1 MKQFIN
7 SWRNFLTEGT
17 QLTEKTAAK
26 KRGVH
31 VPPAREAIEK
41 YVSPSNE
48 PKYFV
53 TFSTI
58 NKLGINPRSGFK
70 TPLGIYSYVVSP
82 DFIEQYRKGRIEFA
96 ANREFALVFKVREG
110 TGGILY
116 NTGEGSLGEAE
127 FHDYL
132 NELFSPG
139 HVNQFKTP
147 FLDAVYKQMYEPAL
161 TLRAISED
169 EAKVF
174 VDHIMNESLKL
185 HEFGYKWKNNR
196 PNLEG
201 RAKCKKINDAG
212 GKNCFTEIQNAYLR
226 GWAQY
231 LMQAPY
237 GDFNK
242 KLSKYEVWDKVA
254 KSRDEVFMQPMG
266 SVKDGVFTR
275 REERELNVHAR
286 MVEKAVEDIVG
297 KALRK
302 DGVKR
307 EVYQAEPSFYKMQL
321 QKDVA
326 QGSNSKMREKFY
338 ELAIEESKGGDILP
352 WETSLIKGAME
363 EALVDTNMGRL
374 WNITRLAAKKDID
387 LSEYDVDLYESKT
400 PLAEADSMDPAAPIT
415 KEDMHRWSYILR
427 AIGIDAVVDVGNQ
440 GMIHQNEPEQAVFLS
455 REYVDLVEVLYNTDT
470 PDKHYER
477 GEAETAASELEQIG
491 ELFRNA
497 LGRDPD
503 GRETHFI
510 RNLLKMRGISFFKST
525 YSARDGHR
533 SLNLRQQRQRL
544 IGFLMLSHISYV
556 YRDILLA
563 YGLKRWAPNPKT
575 LGKPPHP
582 REKSGNNPLRLD
594 FVKSAYDGLQVTL
607 REKLKPLKD
616 EMVRTMNAN
625 STFNATSTTEIK
637 EAYPEML
644 EIIKQ
649 YRDYFM
655 KDASFINRGLNEVD
669 KVDWEAHLFPPETQ
683 KLLKDMNAVLDAQ
696 RQHIKEI

>member
-1 MKQFIN
+1 MKQFMN

-17 QLTEKTAAK
+17 QLTEKTAAQ

-53 TFSTI
+53 TFSTL
-58 NKLGINPRSGFK
+58 NKLGINPRSEFN
-70 TPLGIYSYVVSP
+70 TPLGIYAYVVSP
-82 DFIEQYRKGRIEFA
+82 DFIEQYRSGVVEFA
-96 ANREFALVFKVREG
+96 VNREFALIFKARKD
-110 TGGILY
+110 TDGILY
-116 NTGEGSLGEAE
+116 NTGEGSLSESD

-132 NELFSPG
+132 TDLFAPG
-139 HVNQFKTP
+139 HVDHFKTP
-147 FLDAVYKQMYEPAL
+147 FLDAVYKQMYEPSL
-161 TLRAISED
+161 TLRAITEE
-169 EAKVF
+169 EAKPF

-185 HEFGYKWKNNR
+185 HEFGYKWKNNK
-196 PNLEG
+196 PNLQG

-212 GKNCFTEIQNAYLR
+212 GKNCFTEAQNAYLR
-226 GWAQY
+226 GWAEY

-237 GDFNK
+237 GELSK
-242 KLSKYEVWDKVA
+242 KLTKFEVWSELA
-254 KSRDEVFMQPMG
+254 KSRNEVFGPPLG
-266 SVKDGVFTR
+266 SINAGVFTP
-275 REERELNVHAR
+275 REERELAVHAR

-321 QKDVA
+321 SKHVA
-326 QGSNSKMREKFY
+326 QGSNEEMREKFY
-338 ELAIEESKGGDILP
+338 ELAIVESTGGDKKP
-352 WETSLIKGAME
+352 WETSLVKGAME
-363 EALVDTNMGRL
+363 EALIDTNMGKL

-387 LSEYDVDLYESKT
+387 LSEYDVDLFESKI
-400 PLAEADSMDPAAPIT
+400 PLAEDSDADIE
-415 KEDMHRWSYILR
+415 KGDMHRWSYILR

-455 REYVDLVEVLYNTDT
+455 REYVDLVEVLRNTET
-470 PDKHYER
+470 PDHLYHRREV
-477 GEAETAASELEQIG
+477 ASTASELEQIG

-497 LGRDPD
+497 LGREPD

-510 RNLLKMRGISFFKST
+510 RNLLRMRGISFFKST

-544 IGFLMLSHISYV
+544 IGFLMLSQITYV

-563 YGLKRWAPNPKT
+563 YGLKRWAPNPNT
-575 LGKPPHP
+575 LGKPPAP
-582 REKSGNNPLRLD
+582 REKSGSNPLRLD
-594 FVKSAYDGLQVTL
+594 FAKSAYDGFSATATKQ
-607 REKLKPLKD
+607 LKPIND
-616 EMVRTMNAN
+616 EMVRTMNAR
-625 STFNATSTTEIK
+625 SAFNATSTTEMK
-637 EAYPEML
+637 EAYPQML

-655 KDASFINRGLNEVD
+655 KDASFINRGLNEAD
-669 KVDWEAHLFPPETQ
+669 KVDWKGTIPPETQ
-683 KLLKDMNAVLDAQ
+683 KLLKDLNAVLDAQ